1 MFWIRIIYFIL
12 RPAVPALRSQ
22 VMELSSRDE
31 GSKIDYGLVLTL
43 MLLCIV
49 SLVAIYTAD
58 SSYLIKQ
65 VINYVVGAIIIAL
78 VIRLDS
84 DQLKKISWYGYG
96 FGILLLILL
105 ILAPASIAPERN
117 GAKNWFVFPVIG
129 TFQPSEIMKPF
140 LILAMAR
147 LISDHN
153 EKVLNRSV
161 KSDFWLF
168 VKLGICL
175 FVPLM
180 LTIGQD
186 LGTSLVF
193 IAIFFGLV
201 FVSGITWKL
210 MLPIFGSGAALA
222 GLIFY
227 LVLWQPALLEKYLG
241 VRSYQFGR
249 IYAWIDPYNYSNT
262 DGYHLIQSLLAIG
275 SGQTFGKGLGTTEV
289 SLPENQT
296 DFIFSVIG
304 EQFGFIGGSI
314 VIGLFFMLIY
324 HIIKAGL
331 ETKNDFYS
339 YICAGVIAMIT
350 FHVFENI
357 GMTIQ
362 VLPITGIPLPF
373 ISYGGS
379 SLIGNMLAVGFI
391 FSIRY
396 HYRKYMFSNEK

>member
-1 MFWIRIIYFIL
+1 M
-12 RPAVPALRSQ
+12 ASHDNN
-22 VMELSSRDE
+22 SR
-31 GSKIDYGLVLTL
+31 IDYGLVLTL
-43 MLLCIV
+43 MLFCIV
-49 SLVAIYTAD
+49 SLVSIYTANH
-58 SSYLIKQ
+58 SFVLKQ
-65 VINYVVGAIIIAL
+65 ALFYMIGVGLIAL

-84 DQLKKISWYGYG
+84 EQLKKISWYGYG
-96 FGILLLILL
+96 LGILLLVLL
-105 ILAPASIAPERN
+105 MIAPASIAPVIK

-129 TFQPSEIMKPF
+129 SFQPSEFMKPF

-153 EKVLNRSV
+153 QKVLNRTV

-168 VKLGICL
+168 IKLGLCL

-180 LTIGQD
+180 LTISQD
-186 LGTSLVF
+186 LGTTLVF

-210 MLPIFGSGAALA
+210 LLPIFGGGAALVA
-222 GLIFY
+222 VIFY
-227 LVLWQPALLEKYLG
+227 FVLWNPKILETYLG
-241 VRSYQFGR
+241 VRQYQFGR
-249 IYAWIDPYNYSNT
+249 IYAWLDPYNYSTT
-262 DGYHLIQSLLAIG
+262 DGYHLIKSLMAIG

-289 SLPENQT
+289 NLPENQT

-331 ETKNDFYS
+331 ETKNDFYT
-339 YICAGVIAMIT
+339 YICAGVISMIT

-379 SLIGNMLAVGFI
+379 SLMGNMLSVGFI

-396 HYRKYMFSNEK
+396 HYKKYMFSSEN